1 MCLDLG
7 KCKDGK
13 CIPFCER
20 EQQLE
25 SCACN
30 GEHVPPPPPEAA
42 CRSLPLGVQGC
53 VGTGRPP
60 GSGPGSFALSAEPA
74 LLVSLLATF
83 SDLWPVWGRVG
94 GNFVGD
100 GWVEVCRCRPSPVSP
115 TP

>member
-30 GEHVPPPPPEAA
+30 GEHVPPPPP
-42 CRSLPLGVQGC
+42 RGSLPLAAAGCAGLRGDRQASGLRSGLLRLVCRTGLASLTSCHVFRPVAGV
-53 VGTGRPP
+53 
-60 GSGPGSFALSAEPA
+60 GPG
-74 LLVSLLATF
+74 
-83 SDLWPVWGRVG
+83 GRELCG
-94 GNFVGD
+94 
-100 GWVEVCRCRPSPVSP
+100 
-115 TP
+115 